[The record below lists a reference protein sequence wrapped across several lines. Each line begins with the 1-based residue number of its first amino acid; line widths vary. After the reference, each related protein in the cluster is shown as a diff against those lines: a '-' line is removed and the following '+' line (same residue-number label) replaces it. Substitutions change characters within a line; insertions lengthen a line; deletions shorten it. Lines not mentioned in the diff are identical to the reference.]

1 MKNIIT
7 LAIIVV
13 VFSSTINAVEADIV
27 AGDEFELFFP
37 ITNDNNYL
45 ATYEFY
51 LVVNPDAEG
60 FNITISPMSLE
71 LNPDETVNVTIL
83 VTTPLHAAG
92 GFYEFILYYTYSGQ
106 ESGGGEPSHGSGSS
120 HNYNWNPPE
129 PPYVPSEEE
138 DTTPEIPDDV
148 PNVIYVP
155 GPSKTG
161 YGNLGILFLLLIIF
175 VIAIML
181 FVLYKKKKS
190 E

>member
-1 MKNIIT
+1 

-92 GFYEFILYYTYSGQ
+92 GFYEFILYYNYSGQ
-106 ESGGGEPSHGSGSS
+106 ESGGE
-120 HNYNWNPPE
+120 NQAME
-129 PPYVPSEEE
+129 VEVV
-138 DTTPEIPDDV
+138 TI
-148 PNVIYVP
+148 II
-155 GPSKTG
+155 
-161 YGNLGILFLLLIIF
+161 GILPNPHTFHR
-175 VIAIML
+175 
-181 FVLYKKKKS
+181 KKRILRQKFPMMFQM
-190 E
+190 

>member
-71 LNPDETVNVTIL
+71 LNPDETVNL
-83 VTTPLHAAG
+83 
-92 GFYEFILYYTYSGQ
+92 TYS
-106 ESGGGEPSHGSGSS
+106 H
-120 HNYNWNPPE
+120 
-129 PPYVPSEEE
+129 V
-138 DTTPEIPDDV
+138 
-148 PNVIYVP
+148 
-155 GPSKTG
+155 
-161 YGNLGILFLLLIIF
+161 
-175 VIAIML
+175 
-181 FVLYKKKKS
+181 
-190 E
+190 